1 MVTALASMALAAHTR
16 PGVPLEQSLRL
27 YRAEQAYMR
36 AIPASNVYGDKLLK
50 KIISTRPNTLKQL
63 LGIKGIG
70 TTRFQNYGRDIVRM
84 INIDIKARKSDTQRA
99 TAKAAGAPRIKPVK
113 LPRPR
118 PRPRP
123 RPKPKP
129 KPRPRPSTAKKTPAQ
144 EVSTDVA
151 VSLQPLPNPP
161 PTSVYILELECGRV
175 YVGSSTN
182 VKRRINQHKAGLGSA
197 YTRLYKPTGVVLPRL
212 GNVQGSGDAAER
224 DETLRYMHLRGI
236 PLVRGWKFTQVNMAS
251 SDFDEAEANI
261 RELYDLCRR
270 CGRSGH
276 FMTHC
281 TSIVDRWGR
290 ACKKCIQ

>member
-1 MVTALASMALAAHTR
+1 
-16 PGVPLEQSLRL
+16 
-27 YRAEQAYMR
+27 MR
-36 AIPASNVYGDKLLK
+36 AIPASNIYGDKLLK
-50 KIISTRPNTLKQL
+50 KIVSTRPNTLKQL
-63 LGIKGIG
+63 LGMKGIG
-70 TTRFQNYGRDIVRM
+70 TTRFQNYGRDIVRL
-84 INIDIKARKSDTQRA
+84 INIDTKTRKTDAARTQAA
-99 TAKAAGAPRIKPVK
+99 TVKAACAPRRKP
-113 LPRPR
+113 LSAPR

-129 KPRPRPSTAKKTPAQ
+129 RPRPFAGKQRPTHDTTPDM
-144 EVSTDVA
+144 S
-151 VSLQPLPNPP
+151 SPPLPSPP
-161 PTSVYILELECGRV
+161 PTSVYVLELECGRV

-224 DETLRYMHLRGI
+224 DETLRYMYLRGI
-236 PLVRGWKFTQVNMAS
+236 PLVRGWKFTQINMTAT
-251 SDFDEAEANI
+251 DFDEAEANI

-290 ACKKCIQ
+290 ACRKCIHQ